1 MKLAALAVVSLL
13 PVAAFAPAARP
24 EVGFAAAAPKAGAKH
39 DVTVSNDIQM
49 TMVVSMGA
57 QELQRMELPQ
67 RAAVVCNVSVEAA
80 DATSASAGKLIF
92 GECNETKPSP
102 FGAPKAEPSPYSGKS
117 YAAKR
122 GDAGYVV
129 TGAAE
134 LAKEEKGATDM
145 MVTHLLGA
153 APLAPLLA
161 GKTLKK
167 GDKIEVPADIATKC
181 FGLFAE
187 DAKVS
192 ELTLV
197 LAEEP
202 DAAADAIVF
211 QAAAKL
217 AIAPSEETPAEMTMA
232 PAGTWTISKSTCRVA
247 AMAMKGPVTMR
258 GSTDQGGMKIDMKA
272 DGDWTLAWSVATK

>member
-13 PVAAFAPAARP
+13 PVAAFAPATRP

-39 DVTVSNDIQM
+39 DVAITNHIKM
-49 TMVVSMGA
+49 TMVVSMGG
-57 QELQRMELPQ
+57 QEMQRMELPQ
-67 RAAVVCNVSVEAA
+67 SATVACNVAVEAA
-80 DATSASAGKLIF
+80 DATSASAGKLVF
-92 GECNETKPSP
+92 GECNETEPNP
-102 FGAPKAEPSPYSGKS
+102 FGAATAAPSPYSGKS

-122 GDAGYVV
+122 GDAGFVV

-134 LAKEEKGATDM
+134 LAKEEKVATEM
-145 MVTHLLGA
+145 MVAHLLGP

-167 GDKIEVPADIATKC
+167 GDKIEVPADVAQKC
-181 FGLFAE
+181 FGLFADE
-187 DAKVS
+187 AKVS

-211 QAAAKL
+211 QATAKM
-217 AIAPSEETPAEMTMA
+217 AMAPSEETPAEMKMA
-232 PAGTWTISKSTCRVA
+232 PAGT
-247 AMAMKGPVTMR
+247 
-258 GSTDQGGMKIDMKA
+258 
-272 DGDWTLAWSVATK
+272 